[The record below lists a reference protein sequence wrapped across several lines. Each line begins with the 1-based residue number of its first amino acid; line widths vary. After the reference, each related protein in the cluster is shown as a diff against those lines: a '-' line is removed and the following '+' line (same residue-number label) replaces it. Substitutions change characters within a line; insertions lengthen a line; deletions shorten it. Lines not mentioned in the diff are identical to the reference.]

1 MHILHRRRKLAR
13 LTATQLHK
21 RLLHGGEQEFRVAI
35 AVGGNNV
42 DTDHRVRFLKT
53 LGRLEVRAVEMQ
65 RLMQHIRR
73 EMRGKRKRQPQ
84 LGGKLSAVEA

>member
-13 LTATQLHK
+13 LAAAQLHK
-21 RLLHGGEQEFRVAI
+21 RLLHRGKQEFCVAI
-35 AVGGNNV
+35 AVSGNDVN
-42 DTDHRVRFLKT
+42 THHRVRLLQT
-53 LGRLEVRAVEMQ
+53 LGRFEVRTVEMQ

-84 LGGKLSAVEA
+84 LGGKLRAVEA